1 MDDYNPQLEEQK
13 TNAANENI
21 NPPTFE
27 QPGVSAIPHSYVTF
41 IPYGFTPKTY
51 EERKG
56 IRKSFCTTIYNANNG
71 AIEISVAAIRFASFT
86 TLPVAPVEP
95 LSNNASFAGC
105 TFNADVH
112 RPVYCN
118 I

>member
-1 MDDYNPQLEEQK
+1 MDEYNPQLEEQK
-13 TNAANENI
+13 TDAANT

-56 IRKSFCTTIYNANNG
+56 IRKTPARFFCTAQEFFILKNFPQKEHLN
-71 AIEISVAAIRFASFT
+71 
-86 TLPVAPVEP
+86 
-95 LSNNASFAGC
+95 
-105 TFNADVH
+105 
-112 RPVYCN
+112 
-118 I
+118 

>member
-1 MDDYNPQLEEQK
+1 MDEYNPQLEEQK
-13 TNAANENI
+13 TNAANENT

-56 IRKSFCTTIYNANNG
+56 IRKSSL
-71 AIEISVAAIRFASFT
+71 AIGTSLIITMAVLIFWSVAYIFIMGKLG
-86 TLPVAPVEP
+86 LPLKRQWKLCKTP
-95 LSNNASFAGC
+95 
-105 TFNADVH
+105 
-112 RPVYCN
+112 R
-118 I
+118 